1 MPDLLGLDLD
11 QAALQWWHMLARA
24 LVVYVFAIVLVR
36 LGEKRFIGKSTAF
49 DVLLAIM
56 LGSVLSR
63 AITGSSPFFPS
74 LAASLGLVA
83 MHFLLA
89 ALAFRSHRFGRWI
102 KGEPRLLVSDGRIL
116 WDNMRKSHVSEGD
129 LMLALRESG
138 NTDDLTRVRAARL
151 ERSGSISVLLK
162 DGNASPGA

>member
-1 MPDLLGLDLD
+1 MLDILGLDLD
-11 QAALQWWHMLARA
+11 QSALRWWHMLARA
-24 LVVYVFAIVLVR
+24 VVVYLFAIVLVR

-63 AITGSSPFFPS
+63 AITGSSPFVPS

-89 ALAFRSHRFGRWI
+89 AIAFRSHRFGGWI
-102 KGEPRLLVSDGRIL
+102 KGESRLLVSDGRIL

-129 LMLALRESG
+129 LMLALRENG
-138 NTDDLTRVRAARL
+138 KTDDLARVRVARL
-151 ERSGSISVLLK
+151 ERSGSISVLLRE
-162 DGNASPGA
+162 NE